1 MSAAPDTTTATVRPK
16 VDLGALIIP
25 AVVAAVGVF
34 LVAGILGMRVAGDGG
49 LFGPKAFPW
58 IVAVLCF
65 VVATLMTVEVL
76 RPHPV
81 TVTADPGDEADA
93 ILDLAPPEPEASNW
107 RSLLIVAAGV
117 LLFIALLQPLG
128 WLIAGSLLFAVVGFG
143 LGARSPLGLVLGG
156 VGMTSAIQIVF
167 SGFLGIHVPA
177 GIFG

>member
-1 MSAAPDTTTATVRPK
+1 MSSAPDTTTATVRPK

-107 RSLLIVAAGV
+107 RSLLIVAAGCSSSSHCSSRS
-117 LLFIALLQPLG
+117 
-128 WLIAGSLLFAVVGFG
+128 AGSSPARCSSPSSASASAPA
-143 LGARSPLGLVLGG
+143 ARSGWC
-156 VGMTSAIQIVF
+156 SAE
-167 SGFLGIHVPA
+167 SG
-177 GIFG
+177 

>member
-1 MSAAPDTTTATVRPK
+1 MLRT
-16 VDLGALIIP
+16 DLGCKDREACRHQSRHS
-25 AVVAAVGVF
+25 VE
-34 LVAGILGMRVAGDGG
+34 
-49 LFGPKAFPW
+49 
-58 IVAVLCF
+58 IVA
-65 VVATLMTVEVL
+65 L
-76 RPHPV
+76 RPDWHSDADDTGKV
-81 TVTADPGDEADA
+81 KVVYTADPGDEADA

-117 LLFIALLQPLG
+117 LLFVALLQPLG

-177 GIFG
+177 GILG

>member
-1 MSAAPDTTTATVRPK
+1 MIYSFKYIVLESVCPNFSLSRHDPKLVCDDFAGYKASFEQGITV
-16 VDLGALIIP
+16 VH
-25 AVVAAVGVF
+25 
-34 LVAGILGMRVAGDGG
+34 DGKP
-49 LFGPKAFPW
+49 LPSLPHIA
-58 IVAVLCF
+58 
-65 VVATLMTVEVL
+65 MTVEVL

-117 LLFIALLQPLG
+117 LLFVALLQPLG

-177 GIFG
+177 GILG